1 VRAEWRAGRADGCVG
16 FAEAYLGGEA
26 GGAGFAAGK
35 GVADAAEA
43 DGSAKA
49 AVLAVPE
56 SFAAGAVELGES
68 RRSEG
73 SVAATEA
80 SGIGAEAFGEFVNPS
95 VADAEKASDAK
106 GRPFGRG
113 RQPPLPGELFDDA
126 GFEAAAPRERRAAS
140 RGASFLNV
148 DEARLASARRFVA
161 GSFAA
166 HGA

>member
-56 SFAAGAVELGES
+56 SFAAGAVELAGCPS
-68 RRSEG
+68 LLKFLLSSLTFQR
-73 SVAATEA
+73 T
-80 SGIGAEAFGEFVNPS
+80 GIIP
-95 VADAEKASDAK
+95 
-106 GRPFGRG
+106 RPFWRRRVCSDGFDREKRGRAMGGPGARDINRRGRG
-113 RQPPLPGELFDDA
+113 R
-126 GFEAAAPRERRAAS
+126 
-140 RGASFLNV
+140 RG
-148 DEARLASARRFVA
+148 
-161 GSFAA
+161 G
-166 HGA
+166 